1 MIRIICKKVSY
12 QTILSKGPAHH
23 HNMGNLQKRAYL
35 TFFFARGHTIWMI
48 QIIRQ
53 KVSYQ
58 TMLFPKGRPIQ
69 MIWVICKKMAYF
81 TVLFARGQPIQII
94 PVNYLQTDTFFY
106 CSTNLE
112 MKGEIIFLG
121 HVVISLKKDL
131 KPITLSNFEVA
142 DLYFLRNFKG
152 EE

>member
-1 MIRIICKKVSY
+1 M
-12 QTILSKGPAHH
+12 
-23 HNMGNLQKRAYL
+23 AYL

-94 PVNYLQTDTFFY
+94 PVNYLQTDTKRGLPLMFQFF
-106 CSTNLE
+106 NWPL
-112 MKGEIIFLG
+112 FLLQYK
-121 HVVISLKKDL
+121 S
-131 KPITLSNFEVA
+131 
-142 DLYFLRNFKG
+142 
-152 EE
+152 

>member
-1 MIRIICKKVSY
+1 MVISDRSLPKSVIPDH
-12 QTILSKGPAHH
+12 TLSKRPAHAD
-23 HNMGNLQKRAYL
+23 NLGNLQKE
-35 TFFFARGHTIWMI
+35 
-48 QIIRQ
+48 
-53 KVSYQ
+53 
-58 TMLFPKGRPIQ
+58 
-69 MIWVICKKMAYF
+69 MAYF

-94 PVNYLQTDTFFY
+94 PVNYLQTDTKRGLPLMFQFFNWPLFY